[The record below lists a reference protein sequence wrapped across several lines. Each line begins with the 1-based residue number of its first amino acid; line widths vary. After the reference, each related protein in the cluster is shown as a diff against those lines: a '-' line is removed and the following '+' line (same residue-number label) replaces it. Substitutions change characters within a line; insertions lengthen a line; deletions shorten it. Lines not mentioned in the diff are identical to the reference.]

1 MSGPH
6 PLPELTC
13 RKCGRSSPWVYFA
26 PVVVEGTG
34 TCICTDCAEARGWL
48 DIEGTWEPGMAA
60 VVVLMGMQSGHPS
73 TSTTDTGHWAPDRE
87 VLLGSHRSTTP
98 RQACTWL
105 LDVQC
110 GDMLGL

>member
-1 MSGPH
+1 MADAGPEGRGRKGGRVSGPH

-48 DIEGTWEPGMAA
+48 DRLGNIKPGIT
-60 VVVLMGMQSGHPS
+60 L
-73 TSTTDTGHWAPDRE
+73 
-87 VLLGSHRSTTP
+87 
-98 RQACTWL
+98 
-105 LDVQC
+105 
-110 GDMLGL
+110 